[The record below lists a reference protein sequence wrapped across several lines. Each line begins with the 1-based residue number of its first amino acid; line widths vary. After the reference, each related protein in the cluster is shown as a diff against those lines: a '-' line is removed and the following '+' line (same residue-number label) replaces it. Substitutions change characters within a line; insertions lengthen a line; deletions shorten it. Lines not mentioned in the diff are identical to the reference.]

1 LHSVYDQLRGA
12 VPAITSIISIT
23 SISFSNLTASLIRLF
38 YVMPI
43 WGVVNQKGGVGK
55 TTTAVNLA
63 AGLALRGCKTL
74 LVDCDP
80 QGNATTGLGLDK
92 QEIETTLYELLVAA
106 VEGGQA
112 RPADETLI
120 RSAIQK
126 ISPNLDLI
134 PATLDLAG
142 AEPVLMSAVGK
153 EMILRDAL
161 EPIRDEYDWI
171 VMDAPP
177 SLGLLTIN
185 ILASCDSVLVPM
197 QCEFYAL
204 EGLSQLLRTVDVVRR
219 RINPNLKVE
228 KVLLT
233 MHDPRNRLTQQVK
246 HEVKE
251 YFGDKVSPIVI
262 PRNVRLSESP
272 SFGEAA
278 VQLFPTSKGA
288 SAYLNFVDEVV
299 QSCGV
304 L

>member
-1 LHSVYDQLRGA
+1 
-12 VPAITSIISIT
+12 
-23 SISFSNLTASLIRLF
+23 
-38 YVMPI
+38 MPI

-63 AGLALRGCKTL
+63 AGLALRGQRTL

-92 QEIETTLYELLVAA
+92 QGVETTLYELLVAA
-106 VEGGQA
+106 VDASGESPQDTTV
-112 RPADETLI
+112 RT
-120 RSAIQK
+120 AIHRVG
-126 ISPNLDLI
+126 PNLDLI

-142 AEPVLMSAVGK
+142 AEPLMLSAVGK
-153 EMILRDAL
+153 EMLLRDAL

-185 ILASCDSVLVPM
+185 ILAACDSILVPM

-204 EGLSQLLRTVDVVRR
+204 EGLSQLLKTVDVVRR
-219 RINPNLKVE
+219 RINPGLKVA

-233 MHDPRNRLTQQVK
+233 MHDPRNRLTQQVT

-251 YFGDKVSPIVI
+251 YFGDKVSGIVI

-278 VQLFPTSKGA
+278 VQLFPRSKGA
-288 SAYLNFVDEVV
+288 SAYLTFVDEVV
-299 QSCGV
+299 ETCGV
-304 L
+304 R